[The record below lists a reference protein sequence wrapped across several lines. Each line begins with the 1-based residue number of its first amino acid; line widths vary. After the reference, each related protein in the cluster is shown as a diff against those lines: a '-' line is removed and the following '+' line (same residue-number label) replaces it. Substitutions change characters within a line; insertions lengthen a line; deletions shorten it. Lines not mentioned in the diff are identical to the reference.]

1 MQLQT
6 ARPSLVCE
14 GGKIGDLTAPDEKQP
29 FLYDWVNHLQEIM
42 EERKQ
47 EIINREQ
54 FMPCEAITE
63 IVVKAATHIAECLEV
78 DHHVKYMAL
87 ELFDK
92 FINELYCD
100 CYNRRKN
107 DSDEWFQDYRKRS
120 STHSPFYLLS
130 CFQVAS
136 KVNSHPNILKIS
148 QVLELV
154 QVFVKNYEYTRDM
167 VTSMEIEVLKKA
179 GFRMPL
185 YTPVYC
191 IEILL
196 AALKIHFES
205 EKTTENREK
214 LYDTSM
220 LLLDLAYMQHEKL
233 YQLFQSYFVCRSTQM
248 SIEKK
253 DQELRILKSNAFL
266 LSAAIVLCTGYIL
279 YPHST
284 LNNTRLRIVSNLAKL
299 VNATETEIIIMANAL
314 YQLVQYHIS
323 NSNTDI

>member
-1 MQLQT
+1 MN
-6 ARPSLVCE
+6 ADSAY
-14 GGKIGDLTAPDEKQP
+14 IDP

-42 EERKQ
+42 KERKQ
-47 EIINREQ
+47 EIINRKQ

-92 FINELYCD
+92 FINELYWD

-120 STHSPFYLLS
+120 SIHSPFYLLS
-130 CFQVAS
+130 CFQVAC

-167 VTSMEIEVLKKA
+167 VTSMEVEVLKKA

-196 AALKIHFES
+196 AALNFLKIHFES

-220 LLLDLAYMQHEKL
+220 LLLDLAYMQVCKIFLFNSSISLIL
-233 YQLFQSYFVCRSTQM
+233 YCIYFSYFV
-248 SIEKK
+248 
-253 DQELRILKSNAFL
+253 
-266 LSAAIVLCTGYIL
+266 
-279 YPHST
+279 
-284 LNNTRLRIVSNLAKL
+284 
-299 VNATETEIIIMANAL
+299 
-314 YQLVQYHIS
+314 
-323 NSNTDI
+323 